1 MDDPWGKQLSRSFDL
16 SSQPLPSLT
25 FTSLLSHLRLQSL
38 GTQVWRQ
45 RVSAQ
50 PIVCLCCLMAAVIDS
65 EEQSEPPANWSV
77 AAAALFQ
84 VSPHIFSQF
93 TSNKQSNALLLAV
106 QIWGGGWPCIIWRM
120 SAKYSALEGS
130 TMCYQHFTLEK
141 CMNMVFLLILN
152 WYQPVAS
159 CYSELEQGFLCV
171 KAMDHFGSDAHIL
184 LSCFV
189 KEKSFVMLKGQFTPK

>member
-1 MDDPWGKQLSRSFDL
+1 MEWRQWMSLPYSEKKRRKWMDDPWGKQLSRSFDL

-120 SAKYSALEGS
+120 SEKYSGRFYNVLSA
-130 TMCYQHFTLEK
+130 F
-141 CMNMVFLLILN
+141 
-152 WYQPVAS
+152 
-159 CYSELEQGFLCV
+159 
-171 KAMDHFGSDAHIL
+171 HFGEVHEYGV
-184 LSCFV
+184 FV
-189 KEKSFVMLKGQFTPK
+189 DLKLISASSI